1 VLTETFALLIQ
12 LPPLA
17 FGPALPPSPFA
28 PPRELVCALVDLG
41 RIQEPAPLFKTYK
54 STVFVDFKGPF
65 SAPEHYLVNR
75 PVDALLFLGAL
86 VGGRATWTDDRS
98 WFDRTVHAPGALNTT
113 PFMTLVPPTPH

>member
-1 VLTETFALLIQ
+1 MLTETFTLLIQ

-28 PPRELVCALVDLG
+28 PPRELVCPLVDLG
-41 RIQEPAPLFKTYK
+41 RILEPAPRPISYK
-54 STVFVDFKGPF
+54 SSVSTNFKSPF
-65 SAPEHYLVNR
+65 STPDHYLVNG

-98 WFDRTVHAPGALNTT
+98 WFDRTVHAPGALTPP
-113 PFMTLVPPTPH
+113 PFMTLVPPTSH